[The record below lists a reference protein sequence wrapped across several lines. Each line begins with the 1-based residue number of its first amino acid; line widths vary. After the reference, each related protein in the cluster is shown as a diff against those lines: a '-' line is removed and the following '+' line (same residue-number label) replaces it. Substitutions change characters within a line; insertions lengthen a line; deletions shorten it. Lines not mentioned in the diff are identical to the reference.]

1 MGRQATIWPWLLA
14 TCARVC
20 GFALCLS
27 MAVGCAGQHFDGTV
41 FRRGDV
47 VFSVEGTPA
56 GWRRIEVTGALLA
69 YRDDRVEATI
79 AVGGRCGKDGD
90 DVPLE
95 ALTQHLFIHFTER
108 EVVEQKRLSMDGREA
123 LRTQML
129 AKLDGVARGFVV
141 YVLKKDGCVYDFLYI
156 GRPESL
162 VSDAEPF
169 DRYVAGFRTE
179 PR

>member
-1 MGRQATIWPWLLA
+1 MGRQATIRPWLLV
-14 TCARVC
+14 TCARLC
-20 GFALCLS
+20 GCVLCLS
-27 MAVGCAGQHFDGTV
+27 MAGCGGKHFDGTV
-41 FRRGDV
+41 YRRGDV
-47 VFSVEGTPA
+47 VFAVDAPPS
-56 GWRRIEVTGALLA
+56 GWRPIEVTGALLA
-69 YRDDRVEATI
+69 YRDDRLEATI
-79 AVGGRCGKDGD
+79 AVSGRCGKDGD

-123 LRTQML
+123 MRTEMV

-156 GRPESL
+156 GSPDSL
-162 VSDAEPF
+162 ASDVEPF